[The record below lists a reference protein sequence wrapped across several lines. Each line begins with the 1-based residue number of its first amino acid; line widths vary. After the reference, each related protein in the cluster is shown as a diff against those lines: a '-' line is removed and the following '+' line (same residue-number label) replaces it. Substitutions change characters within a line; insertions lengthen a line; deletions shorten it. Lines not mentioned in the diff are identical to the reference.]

1 MKKYSWTIPTV
12 AAVGFYLWDMKGLAY
27 SLAGLS
33 VVLLLIALV
42 AGSAAKRG
50 ADDPRDRSS
59 D

>member
-1 MKKYSWTIPTV
+1 MKNYSWTIPTV

-42 AGSAAKRG
+42 AV
-50 ADDPRDRSS
+50 
-59 D
+59 